1 MLPVYLDISDEAKI
15 IINKNIR
22 CMLELLEE
30 TCKGLSYEEILDAIF
45 PQYML
50 DDDIEKC
57 VRTIITLDNM
67 AADKYEREYLAPIYE
82 WTLYHVI
89 SWWMDVTDIGEL
101 LEIPRDKCINKD
113 GIEMYDT
120 LNNIDNYFDFLFS
133 DWDFLDVDKFYAIYK
148 RNSEILKK
156 VFHMDIDQY
165 IELMPKDIQE
175 EYSALKCLR
184 LDIEGEEENLELYIV
199 KNIYNILQIE
209 TIRAQKY
216 EGADEVDLSDTI
228 RNGLFLLFQEHGL
241 TIEREARGGYAVKD
255 LGEMDFLIY
264 SFDNGVYKQIAI
276 GENKKWGEYKNSI
289 GQLLGYMDSD
299 TKFGFTIIYNTGT
312 NLNTV
317 LEGRKKILKEYNIDG
332 NFRVIGEIEE
342 IENMT
347 NVLRTC
353 HENPEKSGSC
363 FYLYHFVFNA
373 YKIQRKKVAAKSRAR
388 TKQK

>member
-1 MLPVYLDISDEAKI
+1 MLPIYLDIVDEAKV

-30 TCKGLSYEEILDAIF
+30 TCRGLSYEEILDAIF

-50 DDDIEKC
+50 DNDIDKC
-57 VRTIITLDNM
+57 VHIIRNLDNM
-67 AADKYEREYLAPIYE
+67 AADKYERENLAPIYE

-89 SWWMDVTDIGEL
+89 SWWMDVTDVGEL
-101 LEIPRDKCINKD
+101 FEIPRDKCINKD
-113 GIEMYDT
+113 GVEMYDT

-133 DWDFLDVDKFYAIYK
+133 DWDFLNVDKFYAIYK
-148 RNSEILKK
+148 RNPQILKNF
-156 VFHMDIDQY
+156 FHMDIDQY

-175 EYSALKCLR
+175 EYNTLKCLKA
-184 LDIEGEEENLELYIV
+184 DIGGKEEKLELYIV

-209 TIRAQKY
+209 SIRTKKY
-216 EGADEVDLSDTI
+216 EKCKEDDLSDTI
-228 RNGLFLLFQEHGL
+228 RNGLFLIFQEHGL

-255 LGEMDFLIY
+255 LGEMDFFIY
-264 SFDNGVYKQIAI
+264 SFDNGIYKKIAV
-276 GENKKWGEYKNSI
+276 GENKKWGEYKKSI

-312 NLNTV
+312 NLKTV
-317 LEGRKKILKEYNIDG
+317 LDGRRKILQEYNIDG
-332 NFRVIGEIEE
+332 NFKVMGEIEE
-342 IENMT
+342 IEDMV

-353 HENPEKSGSC
+353 HENPEKSGSY

-373 YKIQRKKVAAKSRAR
+373 CKIQREKAADKSRAR
-388 TKQK
+388 TKR